1 MINRD
6 RIIKVL
12 KTTTPDG
19 QGGTTSSYS
28 DLGGV
33 LGQLS
38 YGNSSRDLEEAKE
51 YGVTVEQLIH
61 FLSNSPLDT
70 INFEDIPSGV
80 SGYTF
85 IPNVS
90 EEGIITW
97 TNNGGLIN
105 PEPRDITGPAGEQG
119 KQGEAGPQGNDGFSP
134 IVETR
139 EEEDYYVVSI
149 TDATHTEE
157 MNIQKGAKGDKGDKG
172 DPGPQGPKGD
182 QGIQGPQG
190 ETGPQGEKG
199 NKGDTGAQG
208 QAGIDGFSPV
218 ITETPTANG
227 YTITIVTKDGT
238 NTVSLVNGADGAP
251 GATGPQGP
259 AGQDGT
265 NGTNGQDG
273 QDGVSPIAT
282 VSKSGDTAT
291 ITITD
296 ANGTT
301 TTTISDGADGADG
314 NDGADGYS
322 PIATVTKSNG
332 VATITITDK
341 NGTTTETI
349 SDGAQ
354 GPQGPQGI
362 QGVQGPAG
370 ADGDDYVITNA
381 DYAAIAAIVY
391 QNYMTDAT
399 NVGY

>member
-238 NTVSLVNGADGAP
+238 NTVSLVNGADGAKGDKGDKGEQGIQGP
-251 GATGPQGP
+251 QGEAGPKGDKGDPGEQGIQGIQGPKGDTGETGAAGPKGDKGDTGETGPQGPKGDTGETGPQGPKGDTGEQGPKGDTGETGATGPQGP
-259 AGQDGT
+259 
-265 NGTNGQDG
+265 
-273 QDGVSPIAT
+273 
-282 VSKSGDTAT
+282 KGDKG
-291 ITITD
+291 D
-296 ANGTT
+296 N
-301 TTTISDGADGADG
+301 
-314 NDGADGYS
+314 
-322 PIATVTKSNG
+322 
-332 VATITITDK
+332 
-341 NGTTTETI
+341 
-349 SDGAQ
+349 
-354 GPQGPQGI
+354 
-362 QGVQGPAG
+362 
-370 ADGDDYVITNA
+370 GDDYVITST
-381 DYAAIAAIVY
+381 DYSAIAAIVY